1 MINNTHYVIFDIEE
15 INKINFNEVN
25 ETDGNSLRLSVDGT
39 KTFVNYNNEMPLSVT
54 SLETKSI
61 EYTYNEVI
69 DILSTEEWVRP
80 LTP

>member
-1 MINNTHYVIFDIEE
+1 MIEE
-15 INKINFNEVN
+15 SKYIIFQVNEVNKINFNEVN
-25 ETDGNSLRLSVDGT
+25 ETDVDSLRLSVDGT
-39 KTFVNYNNEMPLSVT
+39 KTFVNYNNEMPLSVA